1 MPGLFSRGG
10 KMKRIFRAI
19 YTALGIYS
27 SVLAFHRINAGML
40 FLAGVALLC
49 SIGFFWMSFGE
60 EEK

>member
-27 SVLAFHRINAGML
+27 ILSSFQRANVGQFL
-40 FLAGVALLC
+40 LAGIELLC
-49 SIGFFWMSFGE
+49 SIGCFWLSFCE

>member
-1 MPGLFSRGG
+1 
-10 KMKRIFRAI
+10 MKRIFRAI